1 MFVILSKSGFSLGE
15 HAPEITKFA
24 IQSTGYDL
32 EPFNSLVKS
41 IETLSDNII
50 KAGSEN

>member
-1 MFVILSKSGFSLGE
+1 MFVILAKSGFNLGE
-15 HAPEITKFA
+15 HAPEIIKCA
-24 IQSTGYDL
+24 IQTTGYDL

-41 IETLSDNII
+41 IETLCDNII